1 MAKLSKFVKVDKN
14 ILLEY
19 IYDDDNNIG
28 ESYEVLVNSKDR
40 KQSYLATSHLEQT
53 ILKIIHFLF

>member
-19 IYDDDNNIG
+19 IYDDNNNIG
-28 ESYEVLVNSKDR
+28 ESYEVLINSKD
-40 KQSYLATSHLEQT
+40 K
-53 ILKIIHFLF
+53 

>member
-19 IYDDDNNIG
+19 IYDDNNNIG
-28 ESYEVLVNSKDR
+28 NLMK
-40 KQSYLATSHLEQT
+40 
-53 ILKIIHFLF
+53 F